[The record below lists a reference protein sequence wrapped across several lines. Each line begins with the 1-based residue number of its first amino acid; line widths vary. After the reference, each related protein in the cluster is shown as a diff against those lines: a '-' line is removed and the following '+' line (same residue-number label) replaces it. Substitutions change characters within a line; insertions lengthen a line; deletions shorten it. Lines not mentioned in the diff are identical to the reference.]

1 MDNTYLKKLF
11 LLDGFGALLSA
22 FLLGV
27 ILVKLETYF
36 GIPKQTLYFLA
47 ALPCLFAVYD
57 FYCYF
62 RIEEN
67 LGKFLK
73 GIAIINLLYCCLS
86 IGFAFHHFEEITYL
100 GWAYIIGEIIIVV
113 AIAVVELRAARQSS

>member
-73 GIAIINLLYCCLS
+73 GIAIVNLLYCCLS
-86 IGFAFHHFEEITYL
+86 IGFAFHHFEKITYL

-113 AIAVVELRAARQSS
+113 AIAVVELRATRQSS